1 MARQSAAA
9 QLVVLQ
15 GGLARRPEPPQDLTD
30 AQALVWA
37 QTVASEDASFF
48 NTAAL
53 CELLKD
59 YCRHKVTAVALSRQ
73 VEKFEESLAGSKT
86 AADPET
92 CKALDRI
99 TKMRDRETKA
109 AADLATKLRLT
120 NQSRYTPKAAATA
133 SKNSGQAK
141 KPWEA

>member
-1 MARQSAAA
+1 MARQSAVA
-9 QLVVLQ
+9 QLTVVQ
-15 GGLARRPEPPQDLTD
+15 GGLVRRPAPPEDLTE
-30 AQALVWA
+30 AQAAVWK
-37 QTVASEDASFF
+37 QTVDSEDASFF
-48 NTAAL
+48 NTSAL
-53 CELLKD
+53 QELLKD

-73 VEKFEESLAGSKT
+73 VEKFETAISALAE

-92 CKALDRI
+92 CKALDRV

-133 SKNSGQAK
+133 SKNSGQTK
-141 KPWEA
+141 KPWET